1 MLRDTEPSSESDP
14 VTGCGHPV
22 DPGDRFCRVCGAA
35 VVPGEQASA
44 ERDNTSIGV
53 TGPGSSGSMPPV
65 GSGVVPDLGPGEAV
79 LVVQRGMGAG
89 ASYLLV
95 GDIVTAGREPDS
107 DLFLDDV
114 TVSRRHAELRRM
126 ASGWLLRDVGS
137 LNGTYVNRQRIEEL
151 ALNPGDEVQ
160 IGKYRFAYLVGG
172 AAGTG
177 P

>member
-1 MLRDTEPSSESDP
+1 MPRCE
-14 VTGCGHPV
+14 HPV
-22 DPGDRFCRVCGAA
+22 DAGDRFCRVCGAP
-35 VVPGEQASA
+35 VTPGDETGVH
-44 ERDNTSIGV
+44 DTSSVGL

-65 GSGVVPDLGPGEAV
+65 GSGVAPDIGPGEAV
-79 LVVQRGMGAG
+79 LVVRRGMGEG

-95 GDIVTAGREPDS
+95 GDLVTAGREPDS

-137 LNGTYVNRQRIEEL
+137 LNGTYVNRERIEEV
-151 ALNPGDEVQ
+151 ALSPGDEVQ

-172 AAGTG
+172 DAGSRA
-177 P
+177 